1 MKKHTINKRSS
12 AYPSGLLLN
21 ANQIAEALVEIG
33 TRNRPFRVSGK
44 FLFLT
49 YPKCPILPE
58 QALQLLA
65 GVFERTNPI
74 NKFLIVKENHN
85 DGSKHLHAWVQ
96 LSNRYD
102 IKNPSFLYLKDQCG
116 VEYKGNFQT
125 MRKPLAVLEYLRKG
139 LRDIQKESLFQLQKE
154 EQKELYVTNLNLN
167 ALGFLVDPFENSLL
181 LAEEGNLTKAL
192 QNLREN
198 SPQAYLTNLHKW
210 KSTLQEHVPKTET
223 PAPFTCKDFIYPPAL
238 LK

>member
-12 AYPSGLLLN
+12 ANPSGLLLN

-49 YPKCPILPE
+49 YQKCPILPE

-154 EQKELYVTNLNLN
+154 EQMAENEQVELKGGV
-167 ALGFLVDPFENSLL
+167 A
-181 LAEEGNLTKAL
+181 KAYWDDKR
-192 QNLREN
+192 RERPGTR
-198 SPQAYLTNLHKW
+198 SVAIRVRHWAY
-210 KSTLQEHVPKTET
+210 
-223 PAPFTCKDFIYPPAL
+223 
-238 LK
+238 